1 MKPDRDMDPPDQYNR
16 RKKKVV
22 NPFGSIVE
30 GVTNSYRAGMGLPP
44 MSKVCPDCREVY
56 ESDLIH
62 ECPEESTD
70 TDDSMYNDPRHNQA
84 KDINR

>member
-16 RKKKVV
+16 RSVKVV
-22 NPFGSIVE
+22 SDLNSFLRKLNPLK
-30 GVTNSYRAGMGLPP
+30 TDH
-44 MSKVCPDCREVY
+44 KTCPECREVY

-70 TDDSMYNDPRHNQA
+70 TDDSMYNDPRRGQA